1 MSESLSAVVVAAGRS
16 QRMGFDKLLTPLGGM
31 PLLLHTLE
39 RLLKTELPSEIVLVV
54 RPGAETEMQAVVA
67 PLNEKGNIR
76 LVPGGAQR
84 QDSVQAGL
92 QAVSDSSEYVMV
104 HDAARPFVTKE
115 LIDIVLAAAK
125 LSDAAVCGAPCS
137 DSLKEVAE
145 DGLVTQTIDRAK
157 LWTVQTPQ
165 IFRTSLLL
173 EAYATALQSG
183 ETFTDDTAVVEKMGH
198 PVRIVLYNGI
208 NLKVTTP
215 ADWKLA
221 DAYLRL
227 GDGES
232 GPGMVLR
239 KYLHDMNNHLT
250 PLLGYAYL
258 LTNEFPED
266 SRPKKFAKSIQT
278 CLGTLPGDDGR
289 HAKARP
295 RTFPAQDRVVTRAAS
310 KTPRG

>member
-16 QRMGFDKLLTPLGGM
+16 QRMGFDKLLTPLDGR
-31 PLLLHTLE
+31 PLLIHTLE
-39 RLLKTELPSEIVLVV
+39 RLLKTELPSEIILVV
-54 RPGAETEMQAVVA
+54 RPGSEAEMQAVVA
-67 PLNEKGNIR
+67 PLNEKGQIR

-84 QDSVQAGL
+84 QDSVSAGL
-92 QAVSDSSEYVMV
+92 QAVSAASEFVLV
-104 HDAARPFVTKE
+104 HDAARPFVTRE
-115 LIDIVLAAAK
+115 LIDVVLAGAK

-145 DGLVTQTIDRAK
+145 DGLVTQTIDRSK

-173 EAYATALQSG
+173 EAYAFALQSG

-221 DAYLRL
+221 EAYLRL
-227 GDGES
+227 GNVES
-232 GPGMVLR
+232 GPGMMLR
-239 KYLHDMNNHLT
+239 KHLHDMNNHLT

-258 LTNEFPED
+258 LVNEFPEED
-266 SRPKKFAKSIQT
+266 SRPRKFATSIQLASERCQT
-278 CLGTLPGDDGR
+278 TTADMQKLVRELFPR
-289 HAKARP
+289 KAE
-295 RTFPAQDRVVTRAAS
+295 
-310 KTPRG
+310 